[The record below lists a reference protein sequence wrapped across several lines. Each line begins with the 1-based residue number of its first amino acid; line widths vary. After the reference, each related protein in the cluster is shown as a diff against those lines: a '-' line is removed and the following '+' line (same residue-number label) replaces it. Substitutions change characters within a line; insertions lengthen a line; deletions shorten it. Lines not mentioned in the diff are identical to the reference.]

1 MNAAS
6 VLSVLKPSVTSLGY
20 ALFLAV
26 NAAGVWGGV
35 FPFLP
40 MDFQTHEIV
49 LRFFLAQ
56 SLTFAASFLASAV
69 GVYFL
74 PGPTRTFLVKLTSAP
89 YAAGWAALI
98 AAIYLDDFALEFVT
112 LGGALL
118 GLGSAGFYMLWQR
131 LFASQD
137 PESGT
142 RDLVTGSAYA
152 ALLYFSLY
160 LIPQAVTAFLIPLV
174 FLPLFGLC
182 IALRSR
188 EITLDQPM
196 FEDVP
201 REHPQVY
208 RRILRDFWRSAL
220 SVGTLGFCAGV
231 MRSLAVA
238 DPQVGSL
245 VNIMSMAGMLVAA
258 LALLF
263 AWRFRNVHL
272 NVIGMYRMAFPFIVT
287 SFLLLPLLPGAYQ
300 RGLAAVL
307 YAAYSAALMIM
318 MVQSAQVSRDRGV
331 NPVFV
336 YGFFGAVVY
345 ALHDIGFV
353 GGTFAEAASFIGVSP
368 DALVALVA
376 LYLLGIMHFVGSGG
390 FAHAAAREAAD
401 IEFMALSTPEPARK
415 AAEAKAGAARER
427 TAKGSGAKMDVA
439 RERTAKG
446 SEAARRLEVG
456 RKLAAAQ
463 RPPAEASPA
472 PPATRGQV
480 AGAGHA
486 VHASAPHDELGP
498 DRIAAQAQALR
509 EHYRLTAREA
519 EIMELIARGNTVARI
534 AEMLVVSENTV
545 RTHSKRIYV
554 KLDIHKKQELV
565 DLIDTFAPAR

>member
-1 MNAAS
+1 
-6 VLSVLKPSVTSLGY
+6 
-20 ALFLAV
+20 
-26 NAAGVWGGV
+26 
-35 FPFLP
+35 

-98 AAIYLDDFALEFVT
+98 AAIYLDDFALELVT

-152 ALLYFSLY
+152 ALMYFSLY

-318 MVQSAQVSRDRGV
+318 MIQSAQVSRDRGV

-415 AAEAKAGAARER
+415 AAEAKAGAA
-427 TAKGSGAKMDVA
+427 KGAGAKKDA
-439 RERTAKG
+439 AKERAAKG
-446 SEAARRLEVG
+446 SEAARRLEAG

-472 PPATRGQV
+472 P
-480 AGAGHA
+480 
-486 VHASAPHDELGP
+486 SAPHDELGP

>member
-1 MNAAS
+1 MSPAS
-6 VLSVLKPSVTSLGY
+6 VLSVLKPSVASLGY

-40 MDFQTHEIV
+40 LDFQTHEIV

-56 SLTFAASFLASAV
+56 SLAFAASFLASAV

-74 PGPTRTFLVKLTSAP
+74 PGPTRTFLVKLASAP
-89 YAAGWAALI
+89 YAAGWVALI
-98 AAIYLDDFALEFVT
+98 AAIYLDDLALALVT
-112 LGGALL
+112 AGGALL

-137 PESGT
+137 PEGGT
-142 RDLVTGSAYA
+142 RDLVVGSAWA
-152 ALLYFSLY
+152 ALLYFALY

-182 IALRSR
+182 VVLKSR

-208 RRILRDFWRSAL
+208 RRILDDFWRSAL
-220 SVGTLGFCAGV
+220 SVGTIGFCAGI
-231 MRSLAVA
+231 MRALAVA

-245 VNIMSMAGMLVAA
+245 VNIMSMAGMLIAA

-272 NVIGMYRMAFPFIVT
+272 NVIAMYRAAFPFIIT
-287 SFLLLPLLPGAYQ
+287 SFLLLPLLPGTYQ
-300 RGLAAVL
+300 RWLAAVL
-307 YAAYSAALMIM
+307 YAAYSAAIMIM
-318 MVQSAQVSRDRGV
+318 MAQCAQVSRDRGV
-331 NPVFV
+331 NPVFI

-368 DALVALVA
+368 DAMVALVA
-376 LYLLGIMHFVGSGG
+376 LYLLGIMHFVGGGG
-390 FAHAAAREAAD
+390 FVHA
-401 IEFMALSTPEPARK
+401 TARK
-415 AAEAKAGAARER
+415 AAGIEL
-427 TAKGSGAKMDVA
+427 VA
-439 RERTAKG
+439 LSA
-446 SEAARRLEVG
+446 
-456 RKLAAAQ
+456 
-463 RPPAEASPA
+463 PA
-472 PPATRGQV
+472 PPPALRKAAAAKARVG
-480 AGAGHA
+480 
-486 VHASAPHDELGP
+486 ASAPTAKPGAAGMSAHAPAVSAGRSLAPVLPATTPSPTGP

-509 EHYRLTAREA
+509 EHYRLTARET

-534 AEMLVVSENTV
+534 AELLVVSENTV
-545 RTHSKRIYV
+545 RTHSKRIYA

-565 DLIDTFAPAR
+565 DLIETFEPAR

>member
-98 AAIYLDDFALEFVT
+98 AAIYLDDFALELVT

-152 ALLYFSLY
+152 ALMYFSLY

-318 MVQSAQVSRDRGV
+318 MIQSAQVSRDRGV

-415 AAEAKAGAARER
+415 AAEAKAGAA
-427 TAKGSGAKMDVA
+427 KGAGAKKDA
-439 RERTAKG
+439 AKERAAKG
-446 SEAARRLEVG
+446 SEAARRLEAG

-472 PPATRGQV
+472 P
-480 AGAGHA
+480 
-486 VHASAPHDELGP
+486 SAPHDELGP